1 MKHYLAPRIMRRGQP
16 VLVFIKK
23 DEDVTDHYW
32 LGCYH
37 DIIPLK
43 RRSRYSGEGWEYNQV
58 SEERI
63 SKNAFDALKEDAK
76 KAYARVGKGVTK

>member
-1 MKHYLAPRIMRRGQP
+1 MKQYLAPQIERRGQP
-16 VLVFIKK
+16 VLMFIKK
-23 DEDVTDHYW
+23 DAPDHYW

-43 RRSRYSGEGWEYNQV
+43 RRSRYDGEGWEYNQV

-76 KAYARVGKGVTK
+76 KAYARVGEGVTK